1 MCEVADFSL
10 NKGTVFQKRTVF
22 FMPEQA
28 AEPPRSLG
36 SMISLFLSLG
46 DTHEFQISRT
56 DIGLLCSHGFGW
68 YGTRCATRW

>member
-28 AEPPRSLG
+28 AEPP
-36 SMISLFLSLG
+36 
-46 DTHEFQISRT
+46 QIT
-56 DIGLLCSHGFGW
+56 GLNDFTFFITW
-68 YGTRCATRW
+68 RYT